1 MNIVPRF
8 SFKYNRKA
16 FDLADATVT
25 PEDYGFLYKLRDG
38 LQVELHVDEYPAYNA
53 VMWTLWFENKS
64 EHESGLI
71 SDILDCDATWC
82 FVGGNGGNADAT
94 ATANCGNRG
103 IFGTVGTGDGRT
115 PAIFETAGDLSYETY
130 LYDDATSHECEVT
143 RRQLPRGASRSY
155 HPWGGRSSSGVMP
168 FFDIYIPGRGIIAAV
183 GWSGQWKASFA
194 HLDGEII
201 KICTGIEYTSF
212 KLHPGERVRTSSVLL
227 LEYTGSQTDGSNMFR
242 RFVKNELCPYRPEQY
257 PFALEG
263 MGMPTDKHLFHI
275 GKFAEHGVKADYYW
289 IDAGWYGKGGVPAA
303 GDWYKQV
310 GNWQVRP
317 DEHPDGLQDVVK
329 AANGAGM
336 KFLLWME
343 PERAYPGTDLAV
355 AHPEWLYPLDGF
367 YLLLRLDL
375 DEVREYLFDVISG
388 FIDKLHIKCLRQDFN
403 MEPLQSW
410 RITDGMYRG
419 GMNEIKYVTNLYRLW
434 DDLRA
439 KYPDL
444 VIDNCASGGRRIDVE
459 SLKRAIPV
467 WRTDAFCDRNVDPDA
482 IQTQNFGFNRFI
494 PCAGGVCK
502 RLGDIYATRSAY
514 APAFVG
520 SWWWTDRPTPSE
532 EEFSWMAKTCEEYR
546 TLRPYFSC
554 DFYPL
559 ENGGWSYEHGG
570 WAAYRY
576 DRPEQND
583 GIVMVFRRPG
593 SSCVTSSYVL
603 EGLSPAASY
612 IVTDI
617 DTGET
622 REISGKTL
630 AEQGLEV
637 TVPGRRESKVFM
649 YKMK

>member
-1 MNIVPRF
+1 
-8 SFKYNRKA
+8 
-16 FDLADATVT
+16 
-25 PEDYGFLYKLRDG
+25 
-38 LQVELHVDEYPAYNA
+38 
-53 VMWTLWFENKS
+53 
-64 EHESGLI
+64 
-71 SDILDCDATWC
+71 
-82 FVGGNGGNADAT
+82 
-94 ATANCGNRG
+94 
-103 IFGTVGTGDGRT
+103 
-115 PAIFETAGDLSYETY
+115 
-130 LYDDATSHECEVT
+130 
-143 RRQLPRGASRSY
+143 
-155 HPWGGRSSSGVMP
+155 
-168 FFDIYIPGRGIIAAV
+168 
-183 GWSGQWKASFA
+183 
-194 HLDGEII
+194 
-201 KICTGIEYTSF
+201 
-212 KLHPGERVRTSSVLL
+212 
-227 LEYTGSQTDGSNMFR
+227 
-242 RFVKNELCPYRPEQY
+242 
-257 PFALEG
+257 
-263 MGMPTDKHLFHI
+263 
-275 GKFAEHGVKADYYW
+275 
-289 IDAGWYGKGGVPAA
+289 
-303 GDWYKQV
+303 
-310 GNWQVRP
+310 
-317 DEHPDGLQDVVK
+317 
-329 AANGAGM
+329 
-336 KFLLWME
+336 
-343 PERAYPGTDLAV
+343 
-355 AHPEWLYPLDGF
+355 
-367 YLLLRLDL
+367 
-375 DEVREYLFDVISG
+375 
-388 FIDKLHIKCLRQDFN
+388 
-403 MEPLQSW
+403 
-410 RITDGMYRG
+410 MYRG

-637 TVPGRRESKVFM
+637 TVPGRREIKVFM